1 MADSDYSVSGSSGK
15 GSSTTTTN
23 ELPSGSTSENENND
37 GNPSLCEE
45 NAQSFEPETVDTKT
59 KGELNEHQKEVALTD
74 TKNHEQLV
82 TSKRDQQEAVIS
94 EETSL
99 TDTNKSPVSKV
110 GTEKQVSKLQDT
122 EACGNTAKSHD
133 ISCNTKSE
141 VFSLSNS
148 TSSATIVERNCDD
161 SEKKKDELSS
171 GESVQD
177 RTSSSS
183 VSCTTVLRW
192 TSLIWFPLYPHYG
205 LYLVELILECL
216 GFLP

>member
-59 KGELNEHQKEVALTD
+59 KGELNEQQKDVALTD

-99 TDTNKSPVSKV
+99 TDTNQSLVSKV
-110 GTEKQVSKLQDT
+110 GTEKRVSKLQDT
-122 EACGNTAKSHD
+122 EACENTAKSHD
-133 ISCNTKSE
+133 SSCNTKSE
-141 VFSLSNS
+141 VCSSNS
-148 TSSATIVERNCDD
+148 TSSVTIVERNCDD
-161 SEKKKDELSS
+161 SEKKDELSS

-192 TSLIWFPLYPHYG
+192 TSIIWFLA
-205 LYLVELILECL
+205 LYLVELILECW

>member
-23 ELPSGSTSENENND
+23 ELQSRNTSENENND
-37 GNPSLCEE
+37 GKPSLCEE

-161 SEKKKDELSS
+161 SEKKDELSS

-192 TSLIWFPLYPHYG
+192 TSIIWFLA
-205 LYLVELILECL
+205 LYLVELILECWV
-216 GFLP
+216 FLP

>member
-59 KGELNEHQKEVALTD
+59 KGELNEQQKDVALTD

-99 TDTNKSPVSKV
+99 TDTNQSLVSKV
-110 GTEKQVSKLQDT
+110 GTEKRVSKLQDT
-122 EACGNTAKSHD
+122 EACENTAKSHD
-133 ISCNTKSE
+133 SSCNTKSE
-141 VFSLSNS
+141 VCSSNS
-148 TSSATIVERNCDD
+148 TSSVTIVERNCDD
-161 SEKKKDELSS
+161 SEKKDELSS

-192 TSLIWFPLYPHYG
+192 TSIIWFLA
-205 LYLVELILECL
+205 LYLVELILECWV
-216 GFLP
+216 FLP